1 MSTTS
6 IAITGM
12 RTANDIIIQTS
23 NNIANSETPG
33 FKAGLMDLANV
44 EGNNGVRGIE
54 GNSID
59 VKGSF
64 ENTGIVTDL
73 ATSSNKGFFIVSNKL
88 SGDVVNVA
96 TGSFRPNVNGQLEY
110 LGKYLLLGAKYNTDG
125 SLPALE
131 VETLQPIVIDT
142 NQLSKPIASTSIT
155 EYFNVNSGLLAKG
168 QASFVMAPDPSI
180 LTTTGGKLDDFLVPN
195 ATANLQNGNG
205 FSIQVQSEQNGQI
218 VSESIKCVFS
228 GAITNTLSSTGSTV
242 SGSVTAGSSTINVT
256 FNGVT
261 TAIDLS
267 AVSSMN
273 DGDALTTI
281 ASSLNSLGLDA
292 KVTTDASTSNTTISL
307 GAPSNSLL
315 EINGNS
321 AIMQAI
327 FAQQSISITPVSQG
341 TVRFASM
348 RDLKDQLHKYFKEIN
363 YNSSSQSLLFI
374 AKPNTNVSMENLQ
387 SADILGDLGMY
398 NGSVLG
404 QGYDPYDTSSNMA
417 TGSTIPDILQGV
429 ALYDSK
435 GGQHL
440 FNIAMKK
447 VEDGWIQEFYAANK
461 TEIKDIRDDGLLQVT
476 KFKFD
481 TKGNLSS
488 TSTVVSN
495 LTSNIS
501 FSDPF
506 NNLAAGTVVI
516 DGTTFTQGTDFNSLI
531 DLVTVINSD
540 KTLQNNLEATIVQDT
555 QGQFK
560 LKLISKD
567 NQTHVIDAPALGLNQ
582 NTTSTFLPSASDDLT
597 INFDT
602 AANVD
607 PITVSFDYTQLNE
620 SVHKEMFGSVTADGM
635 APSTLSSISI
645 DVDGILVGTF
655 ANGSNVNLY
664 KIPLATYANVTGLD
678 VIGDNALRAS
688 ASSGTMRVVSAGE
701 ASSGEVLSGNIEQ
714 SNIEQA
720 EQLTRLITNKQFY
733 NMNTKSWQTG
743 NAIIDYLLNATN

>member
-1 MSTTS
+1 
-6 IAITGM
+6 
-12 RTANDIIIQTS
+12 
-23 NNIANSETPG
+23 
-33 FKAGLMDLANV
+33 
-44 EGNNGVRGIE
+44 
-54 GNSID
+54 
-59 VKGSF
+59 
-64 ENTGIVTDL
+64 
-73 ATSSNKGFFIVSNKL
+73 
-88 SGDVVNVA
+88 
-96 TGSFRPNVNGQLEY
+96 
-110 LGKYLLLGAKYNTDG
+110 
-125 SLPALE
+125 
-131 VETLQPIVIDT
+131 
-142 NQLSKPIASTSIT
+142 
-155 EYFNVNSGLLAKG
+155 
-168 QASFVMAPDPSI
+168 
-180 LTTTGGKLDDFLVPN
+180 
-195 ATANLQNGNG
+195 
-205 FSIQVQSEQNGQI
+205 
-218 VSESIKCVFS
+218 
-228 GAITNTLSSTGSTV
+228 
-242 SGSVTAGSSTINVT
+242 
-256 FNGVT
+256 
-261 TAIDLS
+261 
-267 AVSSMN
+267 MN

-417 TGSTIPDILQGV
+417 SGSTIPDILQGV